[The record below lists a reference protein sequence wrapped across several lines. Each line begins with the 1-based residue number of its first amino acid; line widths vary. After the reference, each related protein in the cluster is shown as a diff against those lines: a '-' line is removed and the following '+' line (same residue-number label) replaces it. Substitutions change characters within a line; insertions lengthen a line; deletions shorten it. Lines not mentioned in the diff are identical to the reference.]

1 VRSLARWYAL
11 RSWYRL
17 SLDVRLFFTRNV
29 SLARSPGCDLFGIDC
44 EREIWCELV
53 SFVQGNVQEVV
64 ERIRRDFELKKAAP
78 RLRVY
83 LLRRNGPW
91 KSLPA
96 PSNTKLSGLPTRC
109 GGCWVQGTGGVF
121 IFADNAER
129 CRHVFVH
136 EVAHACLDTF
146 PWRIP
151 IPDSINE
158 GYAMTLENIF
168 FKEMPH
174 RLNRL
179 LRIYR
184 AARQENTAF
193 SVDQLCSINLSHQS
207 RSWPSEK
214 LFRAQSFLL
223 TQFLLDRP
231 RVLGNGA
238 LPSIWRSK
246 AYTSDGSAKLIA
258 KVIRVTPEEL
268 EEEYTNYCCQAS
280 SAAEVA

>member
-1 VRSLARWYAL
+1 
-11 RSWYRL
+11 
-17 SLDVRLFFTRNV
+17 
-29 SLARSPGCDLFGIDC
+29 
-44 EREIWCELV
+44 
-53 SFVQGNVQEVV
+53 
-64 ERIRRDFELKKAAP
+64 
-78 RLRVY
+78 
-83 LLRRNGPW
+83 
-91 KSLPA
+91 
-96 PSNTKLSGLPTRC
+96 
-109 GGCWVQGTGGVF
+109 
-121 IFADNAER
+121 
-129 CRHVFVH
+129 
-136 EVAHACLDTF
+136 
-146 PWRIP
+146 
-151 IPDSINE
+151 
-158 GYAMTLENIF
+158 MTLENIF